1 MANKKISNLDAL
13 GGTPA
18 VGDLLPVVDISDTT
32 QGLAGSTKKM
42 TVAELGAAITPD
54 FSAIAED
61 IVPDADS
68 TRDLGT
74 TAKRWAEIWG
84 DNIEATTDIT
94 IGGVASTGTGGL
106 ARATSPTFVTP
117 TLGVASATSIN
128 LGDTTLSNYDEGTW
142 TPVIADDKSAGNV
155 SATSAAS
162 AKYTRIGRQVFI
174 TCAFSDISTA
184 GMTAGNDFF
193 IRGLPFTAGGM
204 PGTYFYTGSMNHNGL
219 TYVGDL
225 RPGVIDNTSYIR
237 LMENVSGTSS
247 DYLLVSQVASGTADI
262 YIGLTYI
269 I

>member
-128 LGDTTLSNYDEGTW
+128 LGDEALSTYDVGTF
-142 TPVIADDKSAGNV
+142 TPTFLGSG
-155 SATSAAS
+155 
-162 AKYTRIGRQVFI
+162 
-174 TCAFSDISTA
+174 TA
-184 GMTAGNDFF
+184 GTPTGTFTGNYIKVGQVVTVWVKAIFTGLDTMSTDL
-193 IRGLPFTAGGM
+193 RMNGLPFT
-204 PGTYFYTGSMNHNGL
+204 S
-219 TYVGDL
+219 
-225 RPGVIDNTSYIR
+225 
-237 LMENVSGTSS
+237 SGTDFRGGLVPGFRNSFTT
-247 DYLLVSQVASGTADI
+247 DYTISGFISGTQIRFYRADQDNVELAI
-262 YIGLTYI
+262 ADLSATTNLYFSMVYHTATT
-269 I
+269 